1 MLGSADKAGSGGD
14 KILKGWESIGWKS
27 PSISGRS
34 QPNKVELLMPLEA
47 LMDKRILQELQKR
60 FGDKFENLNKNEQ
73 MVLALALTENKVNNE
88 RLRHMLPLHPADIT
102 HILQQLSKPGMLIP
116 DGHGRG
122 TTYQLKEESERRTL
136 QAKQE
141 TLQAGEENANPMPKR
156 MSREELAEKIV
167 DFCSEWRTAEE
178 IAGFIQ
184 RNKRYLSNEV
194 LPKMGN
200 LLELKYPQVKRHPDQ
215 KYRSRTIRGKQ
226 PEA

>member
-1 MLGSADKAGSGGD
+1 MRVDRLDK
-14 KILKGWESIGWKS
+14 SIH
-27 PSISGRS
+27 
-34 QPNKVELLMPLEA
+34 
-47 LMDKRILQELQKR
+47 KRE
-60 FGDKFENLNKNEQ
+60 
-73 MVLALALTENKVNNE
+73 VT
-88 RLRHMLPLHPADIT
+88 T
-102 HILQQLSKPGMLIP
+102 QQSRIAHAIRNP

-200 LLELKYPQVKRHPDQ
+200 FLELKYPQVKRHPDQ
-215 KYRSRTIRGKQ
+215 KYRSRTIHGKR

>member
-1 MLGSADKAGSGGD
+1 MRVD
-14 KILKGWESIGWKS
+14 
-27 PSISGRS
+27 R
-34 QPNKVELLMPLEA
+34 
-47 LMDKRILQELQKR
+47 MDKSIHKREVTTQRSRIAHAIR
-60 FGDKFENLNKNEQ
+60 S
-73 MVLALALTENKVNNE
+73 T
-88 RLRHMLPLHPADIT
+88 
-102 HILQQLSKPGMLIP
+102 

-200 LLELKYPQVKRHPDQ
+200 FLELKYPQVKRHPDQ
-215 KYRSRTIRGKQ
+215 KYRSRTIHGKR